1 MILLRVFVAV
11 AGVAG
16 PPASGDALEL
26 SWTAPEECPSR
37 AELETMIH
45 AQVVTVPDDAH
56 VRVDGRIETTPASAF
71 VIRLTLEREGT
82 VEAHTI
88 TDTSC
93 DAVTRQAATVVA
105 TSLDPF
111 GLPAPPP
118 PPEEAPPTPE
128 APTPD
133 EAPEVAPDT
142 APDVNPDPSK
152 PSIRAYVNTA
162 AGMSANF
169 FAGQSMAPSVSGSL
183 GVELGALR
191 IGARGGGS
199 AGARDGALGLSMNSW
214 DLGLSLGGTWR
225 FARAVLGVR
234 GDVGAGSVIMR
245 RDEQRQSAAWLWTSA
260 LLGGGVAITRRFT
273 LIAEAGVGVS
283 INRPQVVFADAADT
297 AVAIAPLAFPRA
309 HLGIDYRFR

>member
-1 MILLRVFVAV
+1 MSLLRFIVAV
-11 AGVAG
+11 AGMAG
-16 PPASGDALEL
+16 PPPSGDALEL

-37 AELETMIH
+37 AELEAMIH
-45 AQVVTVPDDAH
+45 AQVVTVPADAH
-56 VRVDGRIETTPASAF
+56 VRVDGRIETTPASSF

-82 VEAHTI
+82 IEAHTI
-88 TDTSC
+88 TDEDC

-118 PPEEAPPTPE
+118 QPEEAPPTFE
-128 APTPD
+128 APTPNV
-133 EAPEVAPDT
+133 APEVAPD
-142 APDVNPDPSK
+142 VIPDPSK
-152 PSIRAYVNTA
+152 PTIRAYVNTA

-169 FAGQSMAPSVSGSL
+169 FAGQSVAPSVSGSI

-234 GDVGAGSVIMR
+234 GDFGAGSVTMR

-273 LIAEAGVGVS
+273 WVAEAGVGVS

-297 AVAIAPLAFPRA
+297 AVAIAPLAFPRV